1 MVFDG
6 RYCSALRT
14 VGDMAAVVP
23 LEAVTESEPEDVL
36 VVLSSGGPTEQWIAW
51 KIGSLAA

>member
-14 VGDMAAVVP
+14 VGGMAAVVP
-23 LEAVTESEPEDVL
+23 LEVAAESEPEDVL